1 MCCKVDIS
9 DPLPPLRTY
18 DILNTKLYLSNIYS
32 PERLWCARCNYF
44 NITSVKHLKNPSN
57 SGVKI
62 THHQKTNRHTEQ
74 HQNTHI
80 HTHERKKKFSKFKQN
95 NFIYKSIKT

>member
-32 PERLWCARCNYF
+32 PERLWCARCNIS
-44 NITSVKHLKNPSN
+44 ITSVKHLKNPSQN
-57 SGVKI
+57 LKISGVKKPTG
-62 THHQKTNRHTEQ
+62 THSRHSHARTKEK
-74 HQNTHI
+74 I
-80 HTHERKKKFSKFKQN
+80 IFKIQT
-95 NFIYKSIKT
+95 K

>member
-32 PERLWCARCNYF
+32 PERLWCARCNYLYF
-44 NITSVKHLKNPSN
+44 NITSVKHLKNPSQN
-57 SGVKI
+57 QWRQNHPSPKNQQA
-62 THHQKTNRHTEQ
+62 HQHTE
-74 HQNTHI
+74 
-80 HTHERKKKFSKFKQN
+80 
-95 NFIYKSIKT
+95 